1 MQCSVGLRHAKGHEP
16 GTGAARPSIATVEI
30 IMNAF
35 LARLTGA
42 GRFAL
47 LAILLGVSLAGCGV
61 NNIPTQ
67 EEAAKA
73 KWSQVLNQYQRR
85 ADLIPNLVETV
96 KGYAKQEAQVLEAV
110 VNARARATSVQLP
123 ADVLNNPEA
132 FKKFQD
138 AQSQL
143 SGALGRLLVVTEA
156 YPELKSNQN
165 FLALQSQLEGTENRI
180 SVARRDYIEAVQ
192 AYNTELKTFPGVIW
206 ASTLYKSNK
215 PMETFTIAEET
226 KRPPQVKF

>member
-1 MQCSVGLRHAKGHEP
+1 MPSV
-16 GTGAARPSIATVEI
+16 
-30 IMNAF
+30 F
-35 LARLTGA
+35 ARLFGA
-42 GRFAL
+42 GRLAL
-47 LAILLGVSLAGCGV
+47 LAVVLGVTLSGCGV

-67 EEAAKA
+67 EEAAKS

-110 VNARARATSVQLP
+110 VAARARATSVQVP
-123 ADVLNNPEA
+123 ADIVTNPEA
-132 FKKFQD
+132 FRKFQE

-143 SGALGRLLVVTEA
+143 SGSLGRLLAISEN
-156 YPELKSNQN
+156 YPDLKSNQN

-180 SVARRDYIEAVQ
+180 SVARRDYIEAVRV
-192 AYNTELKTFPGVIW
+192 YNTELRTFPGVIW
-206 ASTLYKSNK
+206 ASTLHKGSK